1 MTEKEILSLVATIK
15 VRMDDL
21 EKGLKQAGKKAEDYT
36 EQIGKN
42 LGSKA
47 GDMVSDFGKTLT
59 KIGGQISKIGATASV
74 VTGAVTGVLAGAF
87 AKAKSFIGTYESA
100 MTVFTRKM
108 EGGKESAEEMYNA
121 LVDIA
126 KGSAYAQ
133 EHMVS
138 AGQTLIA
145 MGVSAEDTKNYIQSA
160 TNAISGFGGSGADVE
175 AMAGLFAKISQ
186 QTNLYTRDIQ
196 SMVTQGIPAWDILAT
211 AYHTTTDE
219 VKAMVSSGLIPA
231 KKGLDTIT
239 GALNE
244 TNESSEM
251 FKYSVAG
258 LASELKSGTL
268 TGTMDSL
275 NTSFRTFSLRLLD
288 LDPRTESGKENIKKL
303 NEAISS
309 FGKTLE
315 KLGEKFGF
323 VGDTISQ
330 GLENATEFL
339 NNFSTALDNVPQ
351 ETLERI
357 VKVLGTIALLA
368 PVLLVVGK
376 TMSALGT
383 IFNLFGGA
391 ISGVAK
397 SVELLGGALEVLK
410 KGIAI
415 VTATFNLSGG
425 GLAGVLAVVKGGIM
439 GVISAFGSFLTA
451 IAPVIAVVVALISV
465 FEFLKQNWETIVAV
479 FTGWLKKTGLI
490 ESIEKIKN
498 SFNEFM
504 SKLSGLHDLLVV
516 VGGIIMAVLTPAI
529 VTLMGVF
536 NGLVSAFDGFMTM
549 LGGVV
554 DVLNGLGAILMG
566 IFTFDGEKILSGFS
580 TLFTG
585 IENIFVGAF
594 NTIIGLVTGFFSSTW
609 GLLTSFWEEM
619 FPKVQEWFSNLWANI
634 EAWFTNTWSNI
645 IQWFNDLPYNL
656 GVALNLV
663 MSTLAQWGINA
674 YNWVAQEV
682 PKIINNIVDWFK
694 KLPSKIWEWLTNTID
709 KIKTWISDMKAKG
722 REGALNFFNSI
733 VDKIKEL
740 PSKMGEIAKNIVNGL
755 VNGIKN
761 SIGWVREQVGRF
773 AKSILDGMK
782 SALGIHS
789 PSKLFEKEV
798 GINIAL
804 GVSEGWQDALGKVKD
819 EMEKSFNA
827 EVVDNL
833 SLGNA
838 EMNSAY
844 SISPY
849 TTENETNANVYSML
863 IDLKALL
870 LEYLP
875 IISNKKVVLDTGV
888 LVGELTPQI
897 DDTLGVMSNL
907 RSRGN

>member
-21 EKGLKQAGKKAEDYT
+21 EKGLEQAGKKAEDYT

-47 GDMVSDFGKTLT
+47 GDMVSNFGKTLT

-160 TNAISGFGGSGADVE
+160 TNAISGFGGSGSDVE

-219 VKAMVSSGLIPA
+219 VKNMVSSGLIPA
-231 KKGLDTIT
+231 KQGLDTIT

-323 VGDTISQ
+323 VGDIISQ

-351 ETLERI
+351 DKLEMI
-357 VKVLGTIALLA
+357 VKIVGTIALAA
-368 PVLLVVGK
+368 PVLIVLGK
-376 TMSALGT
+376 TVTALGT
-383 IFNLFGGA
+383 AFKILGGIISPLISGFGALVGA
-391 ISGVAK
+391 IGGV
-397 SVELLGGALEVLK
+397 
-410 KGIAI
+410 
-415 VTATFNLSGG
+415 
-425 GLAGVLAVVKGGIM
+425 
-439 GVISAFGSFLTA
+439 
-451 IAPVIAVVVALISV
+451 APVIGIVGAGVVALISV

-479 FTGWLKKTGLI
+479 FTGWLKKTGLM
-490 ESIEKIKN
+490 ESIENIKN

-549 LGGVV
+549 LSGVV
-554 DVLNGLGAILMG
+554 DVLNGLGEILMG

-594 NTIIGLVTGFFSSTW
+594 NAIIGLVTGFFSSTW

-619 FPKVQEWFSNLWANI
+619 FSKVQEWFSNLWTNI

-645 IQWFNDLPYNL
+645 IQWFNDLSYNL

-674 YNWVAQEV
+674 YNWVTQEV

-833 SLGNA
+833 SLGSA

-849 TTENETNANVYSML
+849 TAENETNTNVYSML